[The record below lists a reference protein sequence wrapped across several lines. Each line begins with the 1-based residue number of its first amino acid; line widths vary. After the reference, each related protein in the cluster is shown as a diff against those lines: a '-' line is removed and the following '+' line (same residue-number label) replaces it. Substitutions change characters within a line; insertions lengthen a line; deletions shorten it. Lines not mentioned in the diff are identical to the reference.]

1 MEIMPK
7 EEDLRNM
14 KIYLENETEVQFAF
28 DLEKIAGMV
37 AEKVLELEKCPYEAV
52 VNILITDDEGIR
64 QFNRDFRETDRP
76 TDVLSFPNIMYE
88 EPADFTHVEE
98 TAADCFEP
106 DTGELILGDIII
118 SADRVQGQAKA
129 YGHSEKREF
138 AFLTAHSMLH
148 LMGYDHMTKEEAAV
162 MEEKQEKTLQEL
174 QITRE

>member
-1 MEIMPK
+1 M
-7 EEDLRNM
+7 R
-14 KIYLENETEVQFAF
+14 IYLENETEVQFEF
-28 DLEKIAGMV
+28 DLEKTAGMV
-37 AEKVLELEKCPYEAV
+37 AEKVLELEECPYEAV

-76 TDVLSFPNIMYE
+76 TDVLSFPNIVYE
-88 EPADFTHVEE
+88 EPADFTRVEE
-98 TAADCFEP
+98 NAADCFEP

-129 YGHSEKREF
+129 YGHSERREF

-162 MEEKQEKTLQEL
+162 MEEKQEKTLQKL